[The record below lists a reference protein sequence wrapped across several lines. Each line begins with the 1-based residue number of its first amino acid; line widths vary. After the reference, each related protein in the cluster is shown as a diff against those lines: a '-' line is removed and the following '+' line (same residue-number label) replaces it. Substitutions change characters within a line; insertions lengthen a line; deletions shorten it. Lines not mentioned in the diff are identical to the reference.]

1 MISQDTKM
9 AHSDSHSDSKR
20 FPLLRRL
27 SVVSLV
33 AMFATATILILLHR
47 QDQFSEHEKI
57 AANENE
63 TTINFLAHTL
73 GGRIHTLI
81 ARSPGQ
87 DIQTLQQSKE
97 FDALVTSELRWTSKD
112 DILKLKIYNMAGIA
126 IYSSAANEIGGSSQR
141 PDWLEQA
148 LHGET
153 VNSVEYRDAFNGKA
167 GEIHGI
173 DIALTYKPLIYAD
186 NQIGVIEIYR
196 DATQIFERV
205 HRNAIKIGL
214 VVFSAFAALYAA
226 LFFTVFRTD
235 RELGSWQNSIAE
247 SEKSL
252 KEAMDSLAES
262 RNLLN
267 SIIDTAP
274 IRIFW
279 KDKESRYLGC
289 NSIFAKDAG
298 ETQQNILGKDDRQ
311 LGWKKQAE
319 LYRSVDQQVMTSG
332 IPKLNYDE
340 PQTTPEGKTIW
351 LRTSKVPL
359 RNAEN
364 QIVGLL
370 GIYQDIS
377 EQKLTLMALQK
388 NELHLKL
395 AQSMAHLGSWEYEL
409 GNGRI
414 KWSNELSRIFGMPP
428 DVNNHDIDTFNKFV
442 HPDDRASMQAWI
454 VSHMTGK
461 QPGAIEWRCVR
472 PEGTTRYLNG
482 QGELR
487 FNADGN
493 PSHLLGTAQDITDL
507 KQVEEKLLIYQFVSD
522 NAPDSIFW
530 IDAQARIIY
539 VNDATCNTYG
549 YTKEELYAKTILD
562 IDLDSDLDGW
572 PEHWDM
578 LQQKG
583 CITFETNHK
592 RKDGSI
598 FPIEVSANFIKFDGQ
613 ELNITFVRDIS
624 KRKQNEKE
632 LRIAAATFE
641 THEAILIT
649 DVNAKIVRVNRAFS
663 EITGYSAEDV
673 IGKNPSLMHS
683 GRHERGFYN
692 EMWQRLLHDGAWAG
706 EIWDRRKNGEIYPKW
721 MTITAVKRDQ
731 LEITH
736 YVAIFSDITARKR
749 IEQEIHNL
757 AFYDVL
763 TKLPNRRL
771 FLDRFR
777 TALSASTRRNDYG
790 AVLFIDLD
798 RFKTLNDTLGHEYG
812 DLLLTEVGKRIKSC
826 VREMD
831 TVARF
836 GGDEFV
842 VLAESFGLDQ
852 DEATPKV
859 ALLAE
864 KIREALSLPYYLR
877 DHEHHSSPSIGISL
891 YHGNEDSI
899 ESLIEHADIAM
910 YQAKS
915 CGRNTVRFFDPIMQ
929 ENAAIHDVLNND
941 LHYAIELQQL
951 HLHYQIQVDNDNR
964 PLGAE
969 AFLRW
974 EHPERGIIMPSEFI
988 PIAEESALIIDISRW
1003 ALQMACLQLAMW
1015 EKDDKTYDL
1024 TLTVNISAQHFA
1036 LPSFVE
1042 EVSDVLMSYKAN
1054 PTRLKMELS
1063 EKLVLAEQCNTMDKI
1078 HALRNMGVRLSMDNF
1093 NTVYS
1098 SLSFIRE
1105 LSSDQLKIH
1114 QEFVQG
1120 ITKDGND
1127 AQLVQTIIDLA
1138 KSMDMNVFA
1147 EGVETEEQRAF
1158 LKQHDCNTYQG
1169 YLFGK
1174 PVPIEEFDEVIKRL

>member
-1 MISQDTKM
+1 MTSQDNTM
-9 AHSDSHSDSKR
+9 AHSNSHSEAKK

-27 SVVSLV
+27 SVVSLI

-47 QDQFSEHEKI
+47 QDQISEHEKI
-57 AANENE
+57 AANENV

-73 GGRIHTLI
+73 REQINTLI
-81 ARSPGQ
+81 ARSTGK
-87 DIQTLQQSKE
+87 DSKTLQQNSE
-97 FDALVTSELRWTSKD
+97 FKALVTSELSRTSKD

-126 IYSSAANEIGGSSQR
+126 IYSSAVNEIGGSSQH

-148 LHGET
+148 RHGRT
-153 VNSVEYRDAFNGKA
+153 VNSVEHRDTFLGKS
-167 GEIHGI
+167 GEMLGI
-173 DIALTYKPLIYAD
+173 DIALTYKSLHYAGK
-186 NQIGVIEIYR
+186 QIGVIEIYR
-196 DATQIFERV
+196 DATQLFERV
-205 HRNAIKIGL
+205 RTNAIKIAL
-214 VVFSAFAALYAA
+214 VIFSAFAALYAA

-235 RELGSWQNSIAE
+235 RELDNWQNTITE

-252 KEAMDSLAES
+252 KDAINSLAES
-262 RNLLN
+262 SNLLN

-274 IRIFW
+274 IRISW
-279 KDKESRYLGC
+279 KDRELRYLGC
-289 NSIFAKDAG
+289 NPLFAKDAG
-298 ETQQNILGKDDRQ
+298 ETQQSIIGKEDRQ
-311 LGWKKQAE
+311 LGWKEQAE
-319 LYRSVDQQVMTSG
+319 LYRSDDQQVMETG
-332 IPKLNYDE
+332 IPKLAYEE

-359 RNAEN
+359 RNADN
-364 QIVGLL
+364 KIVGLL
-370 GIYQDIS
+370 GIYQDVTG
-377 EQKLTLMALQK
+377 QKRTLKALQE

-395 AQSMAHLGSWEYEL
+395 AQSMAHLGSWNYDL

-414 KWSNELSRIFGMPP
+414 SWSNELCRIFGMPP
-428 DVNNHDIDTFNKFV
+428 EITNPDIDTFNNLI
-442 HPDDRASMQAWI
+442 HTDDRASMQAWI
-454 VSHMTGK
+454 LAHITGK
-461 QPGAIEWRCVR
+461 HPGAIAWRCVR
-472 PEGTTRYLNG
+472 PDGTIRYLNG

-487 FNADGN
+487 FNAHGN

-507 KQVEEKLLIYQFVSD
+507 KQVEEKLLIYQFVSN

-530 IDAQARIIY
+530 IDEQARIIY
-539 VNDATCNTYG
+539 ANEATCKAYG
-549 YTKEELYAKTILD
+549 YTKKELYKKTILD
-562 IDLDSDLDGW
+562 IDLDADPDGW
-572 PEHWDM
+572 PEHWKM

-583 CITFETNHK
+583 RSTFETNHK

-598 FPIEVSANFIKFDGQ
+598 FPIEVSANFIQFEGQ

-632 LRIAAATFE
+632 LLIAAATFE

-663 EITGYSAEDV
+663 EITGYSTEEV

-683 GRHERGFYN
+683 GRHDRSFYI

-721 MTITAVKRDQ
+721 MTITAVKHDQ
-731 LEITH
+731 QEITH

-777 TALSASTRRNDYG
+777 TALSASARRNDYG
-790 AVLFIDLD
+790 SVLFIDLD
-798 RFKTLNDTLGHEYG
+798 RFKALNDMLGHEYG
-812 DLLLTEVGKRIKSC
+812 DLLLIEVGKRIKSC
-826 VREMD
+826 VREID

-842 VLAESFGLDQ
+842 VLTESFGQDQ
-852 DEATPKV
+852 DEVTPKV
-859 ALLAE
+859 AILAE

-891 YHGNEDSI
+891 YHGNEDSV
-899 ESLIEHADIAM
+899 ETLIEHADMAM
-910 YQAKS
+910 YQAKN
-915 CGRNTVRFFDPIMQ
+915 CGRNAVRFFDPIMQ
-929 ENAAIHDVLNND
+929 KNVAMHDELNND

-974 EHPERGIIMPSEFI
+974 EHPERGIIMPGEFI
-988 PIAEESALIIDISRW
+988 PIAEKSALIIDISRW
-1003 ALQMACLQLAMW
+1003 ALQMACQQLAMW
-1015 EKDDKTYDL
+1015 KKDEKTCDL
-1024 TLTVNISAQHFA
+1024 TLTVNISAKHFDM
-1036 LPSFVE
+1036 PSFVE
-1042 EVSDVLMSYKAN
+1042 EVGDILMSYKAN
-1054 PTRLKMELS
+1054 PNRLKMELS
-1063 EKLVLAEQCNTMDKI
+1063 EKLVLAEQGNTMDKI
-1078 HALRNMGVRLSMDNF
+1078 HELKKMGVRLSMDNF

-1098 SLSFIRE
+1098 SLSFIKE

-1120 ITKDGND
+1120 ITKNGND

-1174 PVPIEEFDEVIKRL
+1174 PVPIEEFYKVIKQL